1 MVAAAVVGSA
11 VVGGIASSSASS
23 KAAKAQQKS
32 AADANATQLKMFNQS
47 RDDQAPWRAYGEG
60 GLNELAYRLGISAP
74 GSTGA
79 GQANQLATAS
89 QTPQVAQ
96 EIESY
101 GSIRNRLM
109 PQYMEMVTQLGGEG
123 DSVVRAVNNAKLESA
138 IDAEM
143 KRQQSTVN
151 AAPQPSAPQQA
162 VQQGAARPGQQNDP
176 NFGSLLRDFSLADFE
191 KDPGYDFRMAEG
203 MKGITNSA
211 AARGGLLS
219 GAALK
224 AAGRYNQDFASNE
237 FGNAYNRFNNN
248 KTNQFNRLASLAGV
262 GQQAATQIG
271 NQGIATGQSMAQNQ
285 IGAGNARAS
294 GYIGQSNALTGAI
307 GQGWN
312 MYQGNKMMG
321 MFGNQG
327 GNSMAG
333 YNGAYSNL
341 DYDVGN
347 MS

>member
-1 MVAAAVVGSA
+1 MSVAWVGAGIAAVG
-11 VVGGIASSSASS
+11 VVSGASASK
-23 KAAKAQQKS
+23 KAAKAQQQS
-32 AADANATQLKMFNQS
+32 AADADATQLKMFNQS
-47 RDDQAPWRAYGEG
+47 RADQAPWRAYGEG
-60 GLNELAYRLGISAP
+60 GLNELAYRLGISPQGSAGAASAP
-74 GSTGA
+74 SVTKEQIRSELLPSFTKTSGSQPIYNPNSDFESGVGWANGVQIPTGF
-79 GQANQLATAS
+79 T
-89 QTPQVAQ
+89 
-96 EIESY
+96 
-101 GSIRNRLM
+101 
-109 PQYMEMVTQLGGEG
+109 
-123 DSVVRAVNNAKLESA
+123 
-138 IDAEM
+138 DAET
-143 KRQQSTVN
+143 SIDEAGLN
-151 AAPQPSAPQQA
+151 AAIERRMA
-162 VQQGAARPGQQNDP
+162 QQGAARPGQQNDP

-294 GYIGQSNALTGAI
+294 GYIGQSNALAG
-307 GQGWN
+307 GLSQGFNWW
-312 MYQGNKMMG
+312 QQ
-321 MFGNQG
+321 NQALNNS

>member
-1 MVAAAVVGSA
+1 MSVAWVGAGIAAVGA
-11 VVGGIASSSASS
+11 VSGASASK
-23 KAAKAQQKS
+23 KAAKAQQQS

-47 RDDQAPWRAYGEG
+47 RADQAPWRAYGEG

-74 GSTGA
+74 GSAGA
-79 GQANQLATAS
+79 GQANQLAAAS
-89 QTPQVAQ
+89 QAPQVAQ

-123 DSVVRAVNNAKLESA
+123 DSVVSAVNNAKLESA

-143 KRQQSTVN
+143 RRQQSAIN
-151 AAPQPSAPQQA
+151 AAPRPSAPQQA
-162 VQQGAARPGQQNDP
+162 AQQGVARPGQQNDP
-176 NFGSLLRDFSLADFE
+176 NFGSLLRDFSMADFE

-211 AARGGLLS
+211 AARGALLS

-224 AAGRYNQDFASNE
+224 AAGRYNQDFASSE

-294 GYIGQSNALTGAI
+294 GYIGQSNALAG
-307 GQGWN
+307 GLSQGFNWW
-312 MYQGNKMMG
+312 QQ
-321 MFGNQG
+321 NQALNNSG
-327 GNSMAG
+327 GSGGG
-333 YNGAYSNL
+333 YYPYGGSNF
-341 DYDVGN
+341 DVGN